1 MNNKRLL
8 RNKRKKYFF
17 LKNAD
22 GAAAVELGLI
32 LPVFVLLMLGG
43 MDLGHMFYMQHVIT
57 NASREGARYAANYTI
72 AGNPPSSSA
81 ISTYVKTTLN
91 YDSFNF
97 SNFTVSMSPS
107 GGSPNILTVTV
118 HADKNW
124 WILNTLP
131 GFTNPKQLTATTA
144 MQFEGS

>member
-1 MNNKRLL
+1 MNNKRFKH
-8 RNKRKKYFF
+8 NKRKKYFL

-22 GAAAVELGLI
+22 GAAAVEFGLI

-57 NASREGARYAANYTI
+57 NASREGACYAANYNI
-72 AGNPPSSSA
+72 DRNPPSSSA
-81 ISTYVKTTLN
+81 VSTYVKTTLN

-97 SNFTVSMSPS
+97 SNFNVSLSPS

>member
-1 MNNKRLL
+1 MNNKRFKH
-8 RNKRKKYFF
+8 NKRKKYFF
-17 LKNAD
+17 LKNTR

-32 LPVFVLLMLGG
+32 LPAFVLLMLGG

-57 NASREGARYAANYTI
+57 NASREGARYAANYNI

-81 ISTYVKTTLN
+81 VSAYVKTTLN

-97 SNFTVSMSPS
+97 SNFNVSLSPS